1 MQDFYNLRKD
11 VEAAS
16 DRVEEIR
23 ASAGL
28 QQLEKELAELEM
40 KAADSSFW
48 DNRAEAQETLQALT
62 DVKDKINLLTD
73 FKTKMDDAVTIVKL
87 TEEMDSTDAGLLEE
101 AASIIK
107 ELNKALDQFELTQL
121 LSGPYDKEGAVISIT
136 AGAGGTDAQDWA
148 DMLLRMYVRWGEKQ
162 RYKTRVVE
170 KSLGEEA
177 GIKSAVIEVEGRY
190 AYGYLSGEK
199 GTHRIVRQS
208 PFNAKGLRQ

>member
-1 MQDFYNLRKD
+1 MLTDFYNLRKD

-73 FKTKMDDAVTIVKL
+73 FKTKV
-87 TEEMDSTDAGLLEE
+87 
-101 AASIIK
+101 
-107 ELNKALDQFELTQL
+107 
-121 LSGPYDKEGAVISIT
+121 
-136 AGAGGTDAQDWA
+136 
-148 DMLLRMYVRWGEKQ
+148 
-162 RYKTRVVE
+162 
-170 KSLGEEA
+170 
-177 GIKSAVIEVEGRY
+177 
-190 AYGYLSGEK
+190 
-199 GTHRIVRQS
+199 H
-208 PFNAKGLRQ
+208 